1 MNPLKILL
9 KAPRGILKNNDI
21 FSLNDQGLSVNDEV
35 FEVTCLEQKYCYY
48 RCNQSSVNFIE
59 IPLRA
64 YFCKSTTSQE
74 ITRPSKVQYFPSTES
89 AEKNLIPNS
98 KSRPVKLGADFL
110 EQSDG
115 EV

>member
-1 MNPLKILL
+1 MSPFKILL

-21 FSLNDQGLSVNDEV
+21 FSLNDQGLSVNGDV
-35 FEVTCLEQKYCYY
+35 FEVTCLDQKHCYY

-64 YFCKSTTSQE
+64 NLCKSTTSQE
-74 ITRPSKVQYFPSTES
+74 VTRPSKVQYFSSTES
-89 AEKNLIPNS
+89 AEKNLISNS
-98 KSRPVKLGADFL
+98 KSRPVKLEAEFL